1 MRDLFISNKQL
12 DIIPHNDQFDNTDYL
27 YTINNEV
34 LFLSNIILNIT
45 QDYILFGQLH
55 KRFPIIHLLLIIWG
69 IWMNEFIYSGRH
81 TYIHFMTLSLF
92 VIYNM
97 QCIRRN
103 GIREKSNNACR
114 VPPLIYINRATGR
127 QSMPTIIDAY
137 IMTSSTSSMSKNTLS
152 IALRD
157 HEINSIL
164 QVGLTFLLSCV
175 P

>member
-1 MRDLFISNKQL
+1 MLHSAFCEASMLSTFWKYKKKSNLCTQTVWVNQ
-12 DIIPHNDQFDNTDYL
+12 H
-27 YTINNEV
+27 
-34 LFLSNIILNIT
+34 SNSNHP
-45 QDYILFGQLH
+45 FKSEGC
-55 KRFPIIHLLLIIWG
+55 
-69 IWMNEFIYSGRH
+69 EFIYSGRH
-81 TYIHFMTLSLF
+81 TYIHFITLSLF

>member
-1 MRDLFISNKQL
+1 MCPAEPQTCPYLRVYHWSWPWPLYPSLLRPGPCPRGHQE
-12 DIIPHNDQFDNTDYL
+12 DNTL
-27 YTINNEV
+27 WI
-34 LFLSNIILNIT
+34 FC
-45 QDYILFGQLH
+45 
-55 KRFPIIHLLLIIWG
+55 
-69 IWMNEFIYSGRH
+69 EFIYSGRH
-81 TYIHFMTLSLF
+81 TYIHFITLSLF